1 MAPPRRTGGSRRD
14 RIERPQARTGRVGHC
29 SPDDHLHLDY
39 DLVRFADAGE
49 VSPKLNRT
57 NKRILSPADIAMLFQ
72 SIDTSKL
79 IGFRGR
85 ALIPVMFY
93 SFGRVSAVKSK

>member
-1 MAPPRRTGGSRRD
+1 
-14 RIERPQARTGRVGHC
+14 
-29 SPDDHLHLDY
+29 
-39 DLVRFADAGE
+39 
-49 VSPKLNRT
+49 
-57 NKRILSPADIAMLFQ
+57 MLFQ